1 MNYCDPEGFK
11 NELREIRKQGKD
23 KFFSWF
29 DGGET
34 VDGAYKKA
42 EDVFTR
48 LMLPWAKKYLG
59 KLSEKVS
66 LDIGYG
72 GGGQV
77 FAASKHFK
85 YSIGVDVHDEISF
98 VEAELRKRQGGKN
111 KNTALFIG
119 QGENIP
125 VDKDSIDFIYSWV
138 TFLHL
143 GTIKVVEEYLKE
155 MFRVMKHGGVAVL
168 FFTRLIRS
176 QRVQSLEQYFD
187 DIEKENRHP
196 TGFREGGPLTRVNRP
211 NLVIS
216 SWKMERL
223 VKKHGFLVVETTHS
237 ENDEGKV
244 CGQHGVV
251 FMKPKKKKTASKDK
265 IKVRVKATPKN
276 VKGKK

>member
-1 MNYCDPEGFK
+1 MNYCCPEGFR

-42 EDVFTR
+42 KDIFAR
-48 LMLPWAKKYLG
+48 LMLPWAKKHLG

-85 YSIGVDVHDEISF
+85 YATGIDVHDEISF
-98 VEAELRKRQGGKN
+98 VEAELRKRQEGTN

-119 QGENIP
+119 QGNNIP
-125 VDKDSIDFIYSWV
+125 MDAKSIDFVYSWV

-143 GTIKVVEEYLKE
+143 GTIQVVEDYVKE
-155 MFRVMKHGGVAVL
+155 IFRVMKEGGVAVL
-168 FFTRLIRS
+168 FFTRLVRS
-176 QRVQSLEQYFD
+176 NRVQSMDQYQFD
-187 DIEKENRHP
+187 IAKEVKHP
-196 TGFREGGPLTRVNRP
+196 LGYREGGPLTRVNRP
-211 NLVIS
+211 NLIIAR
-216 SWKMERL
+216 WKMFEL
-223 VKKHGFLVVETTHS
+223 VKKCGFSVISPTMS
-237 ENDEGKV
+237 QDGDIIY
-244 CGQHGVV
+244 GQHGVV
-251 FMKPKKKKTASKDK
+251 IMKPKKKK
-265 IKVRVKATPKN
+265 PKLN
-276 VKGKK
+276 TRKKPITKKGKTNE